1 MAMSSAAK
9 PADLVSQVQAQLA
22 EVERR
27 IDNLVVLR
35 NDLKRVL
42 TRLVVQTIE
51 DSNNANLYGARR
63 SKIEKAVLEA
73 LEAAQGQP
81 IPTRILFDKARDVR
95 PDLKYTTFRSHLS
108 RFKKRGLIAAAK
120 SLHGCWQL
128 RL

>member
-1 MAMSSAAK
+1 MSSVTSS
-9 PADLVSQVQAQLA
+9 ADLVAQVQAQLA

-27 IDNLVVLR
+27 IDNLVALR

-42 TRLVVQTIE
+42 MRLVVQTIE
-51 DSNNANLYGARR
+51 DTNKSNLYGARR
-63 SKIEKAVLEA
+63 SKIENKVLEA

-81 IPTRILFDKARDVR
+81 VPTRVLFEKVRDAR
-95 PDLKYTTFRSHLS
+95 PELKYATFRSHLS
-108 RFKKRGLIAAAK
+108 RFKKRGLIVAAK